1 MIADLEAMVAEWQP
15 EQDNYRAELAAGSV
29 EDGLRKMLF
38 GMGSL
43 SLGELAGERM
53 KVALAAHSP
62 EDEHDCFSDNTHF
75 SHFYN
80 GKGIENVYLGEYQ
93 RVNGETLSGPSLS
106 ELVAASEPQLDQAL
120 KTDLDASE
128 AALQT
133 LVDSAAKGVHFD
145 QLIAPGNAEGAATV
159 NHAIDALVVQTA
171 SIEKA
176 ALVLDIQAL
185 NPDTANHSF

>member
-1 MIADLEAMVAEWQP
+1 MRRLP
-15 EQDNYRAELAAGSV
+15 
-29 EDGLRKMLF
+29 
-38 GMGSL
+38 
-43 SLGELAGERM
+43 
-53 KVALAAHSP
+53 P
-62 EDEHDCFSDNTHF
+62 
-75 SHFYN
+75 
-80 GKGIENVYLGEYQ
+80 
-93 RVNGETLSGPSLS
+93 GP
-106 ELVAASEPQLDQAL
+106 
-120 KTDLDASE
+120 DLDASE

-176 ALVLDIQAL
+176 ALVLGIQAL